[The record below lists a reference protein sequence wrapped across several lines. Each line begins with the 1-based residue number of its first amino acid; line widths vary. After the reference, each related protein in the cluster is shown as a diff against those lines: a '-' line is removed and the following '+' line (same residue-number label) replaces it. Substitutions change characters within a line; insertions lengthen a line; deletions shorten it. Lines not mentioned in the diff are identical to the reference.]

1 MCFGAL
7 GWNSVRKSR
16 ARERCVMPTR
26 GTSTDHNDPS
36 RRAANET
43 RDEKWIFCSKC
54 AAEPRLFL
62 SLLDSRKGGQY
73 RVFRCQCGEMIW
85 DE

>member
-1 MCFGAL
+1 
-7 GWNSVRKSR
+7 
-16 ARERCVMPTR
+16 MPTT
-26 GTSTDHNDPS
+26 GTSMDHNDPS

-43 RDEKWIFCSKC
+43 RAEKRIFCSKC
-54 AAEPRLFL
+54 AAAPRLFL

-73 RVFRCQCGEMIW
+73 GVFSCQCGEIIW

>member
-1 MCFGAL
+1 
-7 GWNSVRKSR
+7 
-16 ARERCVMPTR
+16 MPTT
-26 GTSTDHNDPS
+26 GTSMDHNDPS

-43 RDEKWIFCSKC
+43 CDEKRIFCSKC

-73 RVFRCQCGEMIW
+73 RMFRCQCGEIIS